1 MGNQNS
7 KRQSP
12 KGSSRPLAAETVP
25 ASHVSNN
32 PYNRADDKN
41 KHDDSVTLHN
51 SKGDPYANMGLSSL
65 SGSSSESVNGSGN
78 DQEKGSSLPPS
89 FSTHHNRSLHE
100 ASREEGGGESNGN
113 HSSNP
118 SPATL
123 LTTSPRKT
131 SSASCDSN
139 PVQVDASVASG
150 MILPSHGP
158 DSSEKRLSSLI
169 SGDLIQPPPLAHTQD
184 HHHNQCLYQQQHQQR
199 SMGQTTMGPSPQ
211 VNGKNGHAS
220 LGDLKPQTVAS
231 EPTVDSTMEKGIGK
245 DAEKD
250 TKRQHFDHIK
260 DNVINS
266 SDSPD
271 NSNDDYEDT
280 LINGHDDQQQAHRH
294 DKGHVNSK
302 VNDAQSEHHL
312 EDSPNQQHEDLSVSP
327 SPEPCVPFAV
337 LEPGQPILVKR
348 PTLIPLTIPAS
359 GTSTPRSPL
368 PHSPISAGQNK
379 SPELSPTTRI
389 PFLGSS
395 SDKGSKIMDIDDMI
409 SRLLDAGYSGK
420 IAKNICLRNNEI
432 VYICQ
437 NAREVFLSQPTL
449 IELNAPVKIV
459 GDIHGQYTD
468 MLRMFEMCGFPPSAN
483 FLFLGD
489 YVDRGKMSLETI
501 LLLFCYKIKYPENFF
516 LLRGNHECANVT
528 KVYGFY
534 DECKRRASVKMW
546 KAFVDVFNCLPLAA
560 IVANKIF
567 CVHGGLS
574 PSLGTMDD
582 IRALRRPTDVPDYGL
597 LNDLLWSD
605 PSDTA
610 LDWEDNERGV
620 SYCFGRSIIQKFLH
634 KHDFDLVC
642 RAHMVVED
650 GYEFFNERT
659 LVTVFSAPNYCGEF
673 DNFGAVM
680 SVSEELL
687 CSFELLK
694 PIDQATARAQMQS
707 LAATNGGWRVNK
719 QRLRETIS
727 KIVGSKAAEEAEA
740 VADASPSK
748 NWDYSITFQGAKG
761 VPRGDILSS
770 DPFLEAYLGS
780 SEDPEALSFV
790 TGVEWNT
797 LNPVW
802 NATWKLVNVA
812 DNTDLEMHVKDKD
825 KMKDD
830 TPLGKVILKLNSR
843 LEGTQEHVLDLVR
856 ADGRTHGQV
865 LVQTIASKTVGKAAT
880 LTKASTNGPAR
891 YSRHTS
897 YAAGALTRENKFEFY
912 TYRIRL
918 YHLLDV
924 FGSDPRQYQHWNED
938 YDNAKRIFADSL
950 EGLNIRNALHSQHS
964 YLYRHGRTTVYGA
977 LETASDLG
985 KLLHGER
992 LKADANHDLK
1002 MIVFTY
1008 SIIRKGLYFSETG
1021 AAFFQDFMSKHAMH
1035 ANRANEV
1042 MYSGEFRLFM
1052 DENHH
1057 GDWTLLIDNN
1067 SGTYAPK
1074 KKDLHKVREA
1084 FQLNFP
1090 DLVVIALDHED
1101 DYLKEIRAETKRIE
1115 AEQAAQQKQRF
1126 SLFASMSPKT
1136 EEVALEA

>member
-12 KGSSRPLAAETVP
+12 KGNSRPLAAETVT
-25 ASHVSNN
+25 ASHVSSN
-32 PYNRADDKN
+32 PYSRTDDKN
-41 KHDDSVTLHN
+41 KHDDSATLHN
-51 SKGDPYANMGLSSL
+51 NKGGPYTNRGLSSL
-65 SGSSSESVNGSGN
+65 SGSSSESVNGSGSG
-78 DQEKGSSLPPS
+78 QEEGSSPPPS
-89 FSTHHNRSLHE
+89 FPSHHNKPSHE
-100 ASREEGGGESNGN
+100 TSRGEGGDGNNVN
-113 HSSNP
+113 HSSSP
-118 SPATL
+118 SPAAM

-131 SSASCDSN
+131 SSASCDSS

-150 MILPSHGP
+150 MILSSHGP
-158 DSSEKRLSSLI
+158 GSSEKHLSSLI

-184 HHHNQCLYQQQHQQR
+184 HHHNQCLYQQQ
-199 SMGQTTMGPSPQ
+199 QTTVGPSPGLTNSQ

-220 LGDLKPQTVAS
+220 LGDMKPQTAAS
-231 EPTVDSTMEKGIGK
+231 AEYEPTVDNTMEKGIGK
-245 DAEKD
+245 DTEGDAR
-250 TKRQHFDHIK
+250 RQHFNHIK
-260 DNVINS
+260 NNIMS
-266 SDSPD
+266 SNGSPD
-271 NSNDDYEDT
+271 NSNDDYEGT
-280 LINGHDDQQQAHRH
+280 LINSHDDQQQAHRH
-294 DKGHVNSK
+294 DKGHVNSNT
-302 VNDAQSEHHL
+302 NDTQSEHHL
-312 EDSPNQQHEDLSVSP
+312 EDSLNQQQEDPSGSP
-327 SPEPCVPFAV
+327 PPEPCVPFAV

-348 PTLIPLTIPAS
+348 PTLTPLTIPAS
-359 GTSTPRSPL
+359 GTSTSRSPP

-379 SPELSPTTRI
+379 SPELSPTARI

-395 SDKGSKIMDIDDMI
+395 SDKSSKNMDIDDMI

-437 NAREVFLSQPTL
+437 TAREAFLSQPTL

-719 QRLRETIS
+719 QRL
-727 KIVGSKAAEEAEA
+727 
-740 VADASPSK
+740 
-748 NWDYSITFQGAKG
+748 SI
-761 VPRGDILSS
+761 P
-770 DPFLEAYLGS
+770 
-780 SEDPEALSFV
+780 
-790 TGVEWNT
+790 
-797 LNPVW
+797 
-802 NATWKLVNVA
+802 
-812 DNTDLEMHVKDKD
+812 DN
-825 KMKDD
+825 
-830 TPLGKVILKLNSR
+830 
-843 LEGTQEHVLDLVR
+843 GTQ
-856 ADGRTHGQV
+856 
-865 LVQTIASKTVGKAAT
+865 
-880 LTKASTNGPAR
+880 
-891 YSRHTS
+891 
-897 YAAGALTRENKFEFY
+897 F
-912 TYRIRL
+912 
-918 YHLLDV
+918 
-924 FGSDPRQYQHWNED
+924 
-938 YDNAKRIFADSL
+938 
-950 EGLNIRNALHSQHS
+950 
-964 YLYRHGRTTVYGA
+964 
-977 LETASDLG
+977 
-985 KLLHGER
+985 
-992 LKADANHDLK
+992 
-1002 MIVFTY
+1002 
-1008 SIIRKGLYFSETG
+1008 
-1021 AAFFQDFMSKHAMH
+1021 
-1035 ANRANEV
+1035 
-1042 MYSGEFRLFM
+1042 
-1052 DENHH
+1052 
-1057 GDWTLLIDNN
+1057 
-1067 SGTYAPK
+1067 
-1074 KKDLHKVREA
+1074 
-1084 FQLNFP
+1084 
-1090 DLVVIALDHED
+1090 
-1101 DYLKEIRAETKRIE
+1101 
-1115 AEQAAQQKQRF
+1115 
-1126 SLFASMSPKT
+1126 
-1136 EEVALEA
+1136 